1 MRKID
6 QRTRRVIP
14 KRADGTTFTYTEA
27 LAVPV
32 EKAGGRQESWSEQPP
47 SSVSESGRPHLRHPR
62 APRGGRRSGQER
74 RTTVGEMEHGL
85 SQKAVEIPF
94 HFLELLV
101 GLVQALVFTLLTAVF
116 TLLVKTDFIDRM
128 TEAVPVLSVI
138 MLCGCE
144 GLTVRDTS
152 SLLVPRFQR
161 SEVFGFVAGFGTIFA
176 AVPDL
181 VGMLK
186 RRSSKGMNPTMAGIM
201 GVFQIA
207 WIYHGLLIASR
218 PVIAWNRRT
227 FVSPVA
233 RGIKHSHEASA

>member
-1 MRKID
+1 VRKID
-6 QRTRRVIP
+6 QRTQRVIP

-32 EKAGGRQESWSEQPP
+32 EKAGGRQESWSEQPS
-47 SSVSESGRPHLRHPR
+47 SSVSESGDLISAIRARHAEDDDQAR
-62 APRGGRRSGQER
+62 NGAPPWVRWS
-74 RTTVGEMEHGL
+74 TAL

-152 SLLVPRFQR
+152 SLLVPGFNGLKFLASWQALERPLPPFQTWSACSSGGHEPYDGGNHGRFSNCLDLLR
-161 SEVFGFVAGFGTIFA
+161 AIDCVATRDRLEQAYLRFA
-176 AVPDL
+176 RCERNQALP
-181 VGMLK
+181 
-186 RRSSKGMNPTMAGIM
+186 
-201 GVFQIA
+201 
-207 WIYHGLLIASR
+207 
-218 PVIAWNRRT
+218 
-227 FVSPVA
+227 
-233 RGIKHSHEASA
+233 

>member
-6 QRTRRVIP
+6 QRTQRVIP

-32 EKAGGRQESWSEQPP
+32 EKAGGRQESWSEQPS
-47 SSVSESGRPHLRHPR
+47 SSVSESGDLISAIRARHAEDDDQAR
-62 APRGGRRSGQER
+62 NGAPPWVRWS
-74 RTTVGEMEHGL
+74 TAL

-161 SEVFGFVAGFGTIFA
+161 SEVFGFVAGFGTTFA

-186 RRSSKGMNPTMAGIM
+186 RGS
-201 GVFQIA
+201 
-207 WIYHGLLIASR
+207 
-218 PVIAWNRRT
+218 
-227 FVSPVA
+227 
-233 RGIKHSHEASA
+233 

>member
-6 QRTRRVIP
+6 QRTQRVIP

-47 SSVSESGRPHLRHPR
+47 SSVSESGDLISAIRARHAEDDDQARNGAPPWVRWSTACLR
-62 APRGGRRSGQER
+62 RRSRSRFTFWNCWLVWCR
-74 RTTVGEMEHGL
+74 RW
-85 SQKAVEIPF
+85 
-94 HFLELLV
+94 
-101 GLVQALVFTLLTAVF
+101 FTLLTAVF

-161 SEVFGFVAGFGTIFA
+161 SEVFGFVAGFGTTFA

-186 RRSSKGMNPTMAGIM
+186 RRS
-201 GVFQIA
+201 
-207 WIYHGLLIASR
+207 
-218 PVIAWNRRT
+218 
-227 FVSPVA
+227 
-233 RGIKHSHEASA
+233 